1 MHYKLIQ
8 MIVECYI
15 RFNCM
20 LITVLWASMI
30 DDETFQALKQ
40 QRLLSRCEPTD
51 SQGFHVN
58 PHCQSAVIVH

>member
-1 MHYKLIQ
+1 MHYKFIQ

-40 QRLLSRCEPTD
+40 QRLLSRCEHTC
-51 SQGFHVN
+51 G
-58 PHCQSAVIVH
+58 A